1 MADAMETLKS
11 AGVQVDQLP
20 PDQQKVLSELSDEE
34 ANVLG
39 SIQRKLDAAGSDVE
53 GYRARDDG
61 GLFW

>member
-1 MADAMETLKS
+1 MADAMETLKA
-11 AGVQVDQLP
+11 AGIQVDQLP
-20 PDQQKVLSELSDEE
+20 PEQQTVLAELSDEE

-53 GYRARDDG
+53 GYAAKDDG